1 MHDSSAH
8 ILFCEFAICYVPVA
22 VVECIVCMLQ
32 HMEQFQNA
40 EEKFSYLFFL
50 SSTTDI

>member
-1 MHDSSAH
+1 MHDSSAL
-8 ILFCEFAICYVPVA
+8 ILFCELAICYATVVA
-22 VVECIVCMLQ
+22 VECIVCMLQ

>member
-1 MHDSSAH
+1 MHDSSAL
-8 ILFCEFAICYVPVA
+8 ILFCELAIWYVPVA

-40 EEKFSYLFFL
+40 EDKYFF
-50 SSTTDI
+50 

>member
-8 ILFCEFAICYVPVA
+8 ILFCELAICYVPVA
-22 VVECIVCMLQ
+22 VVECNTIVCMLQ

-40 EEKFSYLFFL
+40 EDKSFFKFFL
-50 SSTTDI
+50 SS